1 MRREVLE
8 KESKVAAQKRKELVG
23 KWINRVQFDELII
36 REEGVSIASC
46 YRTLMGIYLTS
57 LTGDFSTAKQA
68 TVASKVKL
76 SVRTVR
82 NCIKALRRMGLLF
95 TKHNYQTDEFGRKKR
110 IASYTVLNAFRKHFE
125 KTKAYLKAYQGII
138 PAEAIAQKLISF
150 SVAAETASLFKSFS
164 KALSN
169 FEFLDQRSGEV
180 LGSEDGFKQIR
191 RETYLNMR
199 GV

>member
-1 MRREVLE
+1 MNREVLE

-138 PAEAIAQKLISF
+138 PVEAIAQKLISF
-150 SVAAETASLFKSFS
+150 SVAAEAASLFKSFN

-169 FEFLDQRSGEV
+169 FGFLDQRTGEV
-180 LGSEDGFKQIR
+180 LAAEDGLKQVR

>member
-1 MRREVLE
+1 MSREILA
-8 KESKVAAQKRKELVG
+8 KESSVATQKRKELVG
-23 KWINRVQFDELII
+23 KWINNIEFNPIFI
-36 REEGVSIASC
+36 KEEGVSESSC
-46 YRTLMGIYLTS
+46 YRTLMGIYKTS

-68 TVASKVKL
+68 TIASKVKL

-164 KALSN
+164 KAISN
-169 FEFLDQRSGEV
+169 FGFLDQRSGEI
-180 LGSEDGFKQIR
+180 LSSDDGFKQIR
-191 RETYLNMR
+191 RETYLAMR